1 MFIML
6 DNIIICTFVAFKNFI
21 LTALPYNTALKG
33 LAIFPVL
40 MLRYNVNTRA
50 NCVEIGWLEVT

>member
-1 MFIML
+1 
-6 DNIIICTFVAFKNFI
+6 
-21 LTALPYNTALKG
+21 LKG